1 MLQRSEWQPRLGD
14 GPGLLHE
21 RLAAAVADDIITQ
34 VIGGGARLPA
44 HRDLAYRLKIGIGTV
59 TKAYALLG
67 RQGLVRSD
75 KGRATFAVGVPQSRC
90 ELTDLSVNVPPRI
103 ADRLLAATMY
113 ELAERIDGN
122 TFDLN
127 PPLEGEYAHRATVA
141 AWLSGERLKTSA
153 DELILCS
160 GARHALAVALRTA
173 CAPDAVVLTEDLP
186 FPEATHISRAANLRL
201 EGIAMDAEGMDPQAL
216 EQKLRLTRPRRG
228 GCAVYVTPT
237 AQNPT
242 GSCMSIARRM
252 SIAAVC
258 RAADVL
264 IIEDDVYA
272 IFGEPSLPTIREL
285 APERTLYVGGLSK
298 TFTPGLRIGFLICP
312 KWLRATALTIMTS
325 IGSSVSPLSCLIM
338 DRWFANGAAKHLSTR
353 VRAEAGRRVKLAA
366 ELLDLKAAA
375 TNPALHLFLYL
386 PPAAA
391 VATAEQALTL
401 GVRVTRPAATLQ
413 SGAIR
418 GIRLCLGVPPIEQL
432 ERALR
437 LVRSLL

>member
-1 MLQRSEWQPRLGD
+1 MLQRSNWQPRIGD

-21 RLAAAVADDIITQ
+21 RLAAAVADDIIAQ
-34 VIGGGARLPA
+34 VICGGARLPA
-44 HRDLAYRLKIGIGTV
+44 HRDLAYRLKIGVGSV

-75 KGRATFAVGVPQSRC
+75 KGRATFAVGVPQSRS

-113 ELAERIDGN
+113 ELAERIDGD
-122 TFDLN
+122 TFGLN
-127 PPLEGEYAHRATVA
+127 PPLEGEYAHRATIA
-141 AWLSGERLKTSA
+141 AWLSGARLKTSA

-173 CAPDAVVLTEDLP
+173 CEPDGLVLTEDLP
-186 FPEATHISRAANLRL
+186 FPEATHICRAANLRL
-201 EGIAMDAEGMDPQAL
+201 EGITMDPEGMDPHAL
-216 EQKLRLTRPRRG
+216 ERKLKLARPRRG

-242 GSCMSIARRM
+242 GCCMSIARRTA
-252 SIAAVC
+252 IAEIC
-258 RAADVL
+258 RAADAL

-272 IFGEPSLPTIREL
+272 IFGEPGLPTIREL

-312 KWLRATALTIMTS
+312 ERLRSTALTIMTS
-325 IGSSVSPLSCLIM
+325 IGSAVAPLSCLIV
-338 DRWFANGAAKHLSTR
+338 DRWFANGGATHLSTR

-366 ELLDLKAAA
+366 EVLDLKSP
-375 TNPALHLFLYL
+375 TPNPALHVFLFLS
-386 PPAAA
+386 PAAA
-391 VATAEQALTL
+391 LATAKQALAL
-401 GVRVTRPAATLQ
+401 GVRVTHPATTLQ

-418 GIRLCLGVPPIEQL
+418 GIRLCLGAPPIEQL